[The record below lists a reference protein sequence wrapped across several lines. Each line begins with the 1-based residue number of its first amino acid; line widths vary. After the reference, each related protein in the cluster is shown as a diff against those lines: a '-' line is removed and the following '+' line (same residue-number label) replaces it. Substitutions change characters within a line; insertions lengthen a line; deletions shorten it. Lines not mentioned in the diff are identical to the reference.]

1 MHLEEALYT
10 YLSTYAG
17 LIALT
22 STRIYPEEKPQNCI
36 MPAVVYSRI
45 STPREHTMG
54 TDPGL
59 ASPRFQFTIYDTN
72 HKNML
77 DVKAQIKAAL
87 QDYSGVMGG
96 AGGVTVQAVILD
108 DENAGYDAETKQY
121 YTDVDYIIW
130 HLE

>member
-1 MHLEEALYT
+1 
-10 YLSTYAG
+10 
-17 LIALT
+17 
-22 STRIYPEEKPQNCI
+22 
-36 MPAVVYSRI
+36 
-45 STPREHTMG
+45 MG